1 MAPRMALALRIRS
14 VSTSLKFVSGVISQ
28 DDGSSGGGDGSAR
41 EEPLVATDLRRNRR
55 PARRSLA
62 SFGAPV
68 A

>member
-1 MAPRMALALRIRS
+1 MAPRMVLALRIRS
-14 VSTSLKFVSGVISQ
+14 VSTSLKFVSGAVS
-28 DDGSSGGGDGSAR
+28 DDERSSGVGDGSAR
-41 EEPLVATDLRRNRR
+41 EERLVATDLRRNRR